1 MAEAKATREAFGE
14 ALARVGE
21 DERVV
26 ALDGDLLKSTYT
38 SLFRDRYPDRFVE
51 CGIAE
56 SNMVG
61 VASGLALSGK
71 IPFAASFACFIAGRL
86 ETIRMSVGYQ
96 EAPVRLVG
104 THAGV
109 GIGEDG
115 ASQMGLEDIAAMRAL
130 PNMTVIQPADAVETE
145 RAVEFLIEHD
155 GPAYLRL
162 TRQKVDMVNQVDYQ
176 FELGTAVMLREGSD
190 VALLGTG
197 GTVQECLAAAEEL
210 AGEGV
215 EARVLNV
222 HTLKPIDRGAV
233 LEAARACGALVT
245 VEDHFVTGGLGSAVA
260 EVLAGEGA
268 APRLRVL
275 GVETYGQSGQPA
287 ELYDHY
293 GISAK
298 HIATAARSVGPTS

>member
-1 MAEAKATREAFGE
+1 MAGAKATREAFGE

-38 SLFRDRYPDRFVE
+38 SLFRERYPDRFVE

-96 EAPVRLVG
+96 EARVRLVG

-145 RAVEFLIEHD
+145 RAVEFLVEHD
-155 GPAYLRL
+155 GPAYLRV
-162 TRQKVDMVNQVDYQ
+162 TRQKVSMVNQVDYG
-176 FELGTAVMLREGSD
+176 FELGKAVVLREGSD

-197 GTVQECLAAAEEL
+197 GTVQECLTAAEEL

-215 EARVLNV
+215 EARVVNV

-233 LEAARACGALVT
+233 LEAARECGALVT